1 MAHTAKQALTLV
13 VYLRLLCAKDFN
25 VGDLSGALETKGEQ
39 TFEVVQKRGARAAWA
54 HKVYGG
60 RLEYRPWEA
69 SSVIDVSIR
78 GKQEDMLTGS
88 FVEWVLRNVAG
99 KIIEIAVYTP

>member
-1 MAHTAKQALTLV
+1 MSSFSNTHQV
-13 VYLRLLCAKDFN
+13 VAC
-25 VGDLSGALETKGEQ
+25 
-39 TFEVVQKRGARAAWA
+39 ARAKAKLEPYLGFLHSVQVGNPSLARATWA

-88 FVEWVLRNVAG
+88 FVGWVLRNVPG
-99 KIIEIAVYTP
+99 KILETTVYTPL